1 MTDGEVKSKAWVEE
15 DQGGKSNNVIVE
27 KSDFGQESPSPGNTR
42 KIFPFQHV

>member
-1 MTDGEVKSKAWVEE
+1 MTDGEVKSEVWVEE
-15 DQGGKSNNVIVE
+15 DLGDKSNNVIK